1 MYKKCQP
8 FYPLPRRLANK
19 LYRNILCLEKQLG
32 ATTQEKVSTSNLYF
46 PPILKVRKSLKKINT
61 TGNGIGQIINP
72 NVSANAV
79 ASQSK
84 GGMSS
89 LLSSPSSV
97 QKLDNAYG
105 NDLIAKTALSSGNG
119 YTMTGTVPKG
129 ALDGQL
135 VAISDKPDGVNV
147 SGSVKINPFLIIGA
161 IAVFL
166 IIK

>member
-1 MYKKCQP
+1 MP
-8 FYPLPRRLANK
+8 ASAILSLAK
-19 LYRNILCLEKQLG
+19 TVGKQVIPNHTVLG
-32 ATTQEKVSTSNLYF
+32 KAIGSNYSGKGIDL
-46 PPILKVRKSLKKINT
+46 KSLLPPDSKSAKIVEKINAS
-61 TGNGIGQIINP
+61 GNAIGQVINP

-79 ASQSK
+79 ASQST
-84 GGMSS
+84 GGMAS

-105 NDLIAKTALSSGNG
+105 NDLIAKTALGSGNG
-119 YTMTGTVPKG
+119 YTMTGTVPQG

-135 VAISDKPDGVNV
+135 VAISDKPSGVNV
-147 SGSVKINPFLIIGA
+147 SGSVNINPFLVIGA